1 MLKAIFA
8 LLSLFII
15 TACSASYEKLK
26 TVDSGT
32 INSGTNTSF
41 TKNLFENYKEK
52 ASYEAEKMHDWNSA
66 KLYSEKALNALM
78 GADVKPQEMTYWKLP
93 KKHIFKL
100 TQSYNNLMI
109 IYDEAKIHD
118 PHNLAIAISSLDC
131 WAEQQEENWQT
142 WDIKKCRD
150 AFLNAMH
157 EMYEKISVNE
167 KNQNQKNLDN
177 KIINNSENLIL
188 VTKNEKK
195 AIMQIIYFDFDE
207 YTLSK
212 VSINTLKTFLDKY
225 KNQISNYIIVGH
237 TDTKGTNKYNLK
249 LSLKRAET
257 IKTIFLQEGI
267 EEKNI
272 SISGK
277 GEEFLDILTADET
290 AHPANRRVEI
300 SSSN

>member
-100 TQSYNNLMI
+100 IQSYNNLMI

-118 PHNLAIAISSLDC
+118 PNNLAVAISSLDC

-142 WDIKKCRD
+142 WDINKCRD
-150 AFLNAMH
+150 SFLNAMH
-157 EMYEKISVNE
+157 AMYAKISDN
-167 KNQNQKNLDN
+167 KKKQDQKNIED
-177 KIINNSENLIL
+177 KINNNPKS
-188 VTKNEKK
+188 VTVVRKNEKK
-195 AIMQIIYFDFDE
+195 EIMQIIYFDFDE
-207 YTLSK
+207 FYISE
-212 VSINTLKTFLDKY
+212 VSLNTLKTFLDKF
-225 KNQISNYIIVGH
+225 KNQISNYVIVGH

-257 IKTIFLQEGI
+257 IKSIFLQEGI

-272 SISGK
+272 NILGK
-277 GEEFLDILTADET
+277 GEEFLAVQTADET

-300 SSSN
+300 SPSN

>member
-1 MLKAIFA
+1 MLKTTLCLFG
-8 LLSLFII
+8 LLII

-26 TVDSGT
+26 TVDSR
-32 INSGTNTSF
+32 TNNTF
-41 TKNLFENYKEK
+41 TKNLLETYKQK
-52 ASYEAEKMHDWNSA
+52 ATYEAEEMHDWNSA
-66 KLYSEKALNALM
+66 KLYSEKALNALA
-78 GADVKPQEMTYWKLP
+78 GAEVKPQEMTYWKLP
-93 KKHIFKL
+93 KKHIFEL

-109 IYDEAKIHD
+109 IYNEAEILD
-118 PHNLAIAISSLDC
+118 PYNLAIAISSLDC

-150 AFLNAMH
+150 DFLNAMH
-157 EMYEKISVNE
+157 EMYAKISDNK
-167 KNQNQKNLDN
+167 KNQDQQNPED
-177 KIINNSENLIL
+177 KIINNPESVTV
-188 VTKNEKK
+188 VTKNEKRE
-195 AIMQIIYFDFDE
+195 IMQIIYFDFDE

-212 VSINTLKTFLDKY
+212 VSMNTLKTFLDKY
-225 KNQISNYIIVGH
+225 QNQISNYVIVGH

-249 LSLKRAET
+249 LSLKRAKT

-272 SISGK
+272 NILGK
-277 GEEFLDILTADET
+277 GEEFLAILTADET

>member
-100 TQSYNNLMI
+100 IQSYNNLMI

-118 PHNLAIAISSLDC
+118 PNNLAVAISSLDC

-142 WDIKKCRD
+142 WDINKCRD
-150 AFLNAMH
+150 DFLNAMH
-157 EMYEKISVNE
+157 EMYEKISVTE

-188 VTKNEKK
+188 VTKKEKK

-212 VSINTLKTFLDKY
+212 VSLNTLKTFLNKH

-249 LSLKRAET
+249 LSLKRAKT
-257 IKTIFLQEGI
+257 IKNIFLQEGI
-267 EEKNI
+267 KEKNI

-300 SSSN
+300 GYSN

>member
-1 MLKAIFA
+1 MLKATLC
-8 LLSLFII
+8 LLGLLII

-26 TVDSGT
+26 TVDSR
-32 INSGTNTSF
+32 TNNTF
-41 TKNLFENYKEK
+41 TKNLLETYKQK
-52 ASYEAEKMHDWNSA
+52 AEYEAEEMHDWNSA
-66 KLYSEKALNALM
+66 KLYSEKALNALV
-78 GADVKPQEMTYWKLP
+78 GAEVKPQEMTYWKLP
-93 KKHIFKL
+93 KNHIFEL

-109 IYDEAKIHD
+109 IYNEAKILD
-118 PHNLAIAISSLDC
+118 PYNLAIAISSLDC

-150 AFLNAMH
+150 DFLNAMH
-157 EMYEKISVNE
+157 EMYAKISDNE
-167 KNQNQKNLDN
+167 KNQDQQNLED
-177 KIINNSENLIL
+177 KIINNPESVTV

-195 AIMQIIYFDFDE
+195 EIMQILYFDFDE
-207 YTLSK
+207 YNLSE
-212 VSINTLKTFLDKY
+212 VSLNTLKTFLDKY
-225 KNQISNYIIVGH
+225 QNQISNYVIVGH

-249 LSLKRAET
+249 LSLKRAKT

-272 SISGK
+272 NILGK
-277 GEEFLDILTADET
+277 GEEFLAVITADET

>member
-1 MLKAIFA
+1 MLKVTLCLFG
-8 LLSLFII
+8 LLII

-26 TVDSGT
+26 TVDSR
-32 INSGTNTSF
+32 TNNTF
-41 TKNLFENYKEK
+41 TKNLLETYKQK
-52 ASYEAEKMHDWNSA
+52 AEYEAEEMHDWNSA
-66 KLYSEKALNALM
+66 KLYSEKALNALV
-78 GADVKPQEMTYWKLP
+78 GAEVKPQEMTYWKLP
-93 KKHIFKL
+93 KKHIFEL

-109 IYDEAKIHD
+109 IYDEAKFLD
-118 PHNLAIAISSLDC
+118 QYNLAVAISSLDC

-150 AFLNAMH
+150 DFLNAMH
-157 EMYEKISVNE
+157 EMYAKISDNE
-167 KNQNQKNLDN
+167 KNQDQQNLED
-177 KIINNSENLIL
+177 KIINNPESVTV

-195 AIMQIIYFDFDE
+195 EIMQILYFDFDE
-207 YTLSK
+207 YNLSE
-212 VSINTLKTFLDKY
+212 VSLNTLKTFLDKY
-225 KNQISNYIIVGH
+225 QHQISNYVILGH

-249 LSLKRAET
+249 LSLKRAKT

-272 SISGK
+272 NILGK
-277 GEEFLDILTADET
+277 GEEFLAILTADET

>member
-1 MLKAIFA
+1 MLKATLC
-8 LLSLFII
+8 LLGLLII

-26 TVDSGT
+26 TVDSR
-32 INSGTNTSF
+32 TNNTF
-41 TKNLFENYKEK
+41 TKNLLETYKQK
-52 ASYEAEKMHDWNSA
+52 AEYEAEEMHDWNSA
-66 KLYSEKALNALM
+66 KLYSEKALNALV
-78 GADVKPQEMTYWKLP
+78 GAEVKPQEMTYWKLP
-93 KKHIFKL
+93 KKHIFEL

-109 IYDEAKIHD
+109 IYNEAKILD
-118 PHNLAIAISSLDC
+118 PYNLAIAISSLDC

-150 AFLNAMH
+150 DFLNAMH
-157 EMYEKISVNE
+157 EMYAKISDNE
-167 KNQNQKNLDN
+167 KNQDQQNLED
-177 KIINNSENLIL
+177 KIINNPESVTV

-195 AIMQIIYFDFDE
+195 EIMQIIYFDFDE
-207 YTLSK
+207 YALSE
-212 VSINTLKTFLDKY
+212 VSLNTLKTFLDKY
-225 KNQISNYIIVGH
+225 QNQISNYVILGH

-249 LSLKRAET
+249 LSLKRAKT

-272 SISGK
+272 NILGK
-277 GEEFLDILTADET
+277 GEEFLAVITADET